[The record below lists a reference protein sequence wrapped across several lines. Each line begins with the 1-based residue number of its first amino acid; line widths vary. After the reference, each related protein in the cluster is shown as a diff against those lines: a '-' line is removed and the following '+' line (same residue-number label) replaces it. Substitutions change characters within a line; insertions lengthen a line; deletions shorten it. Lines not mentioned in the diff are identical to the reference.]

1 VRIHV
6 IAIGQKMPD
15 WVEAAGADF
24 IRRMPPEIGISLNTL
39 PLIRRGRNPDIKRIV
54 RDESRRLLDAAPAG
68 AQLIALDV
76 QGRRIGSEHLA
87 SMLRDWLDAGRD
99 IAFLIG
105 GPDGLSAELLQRA
118 DLKISLSDLTFPHAL
133 VRVMLV
139 EQLYRAW
146 SILNRHP
153 YHRA

>member
-1 VRIHV
+1 MHIHV

-15 WVEAAGADF
+15 WVETAYADF
-24 IRRMPPEIGISLNTL
+24 IRRMPPEIGVSLNML
-39 PLIRRGRNPDIKRIV
+39 PLIRRGKNPDIKRIV

-68 AQLIALDV
+68 AQLIVLDV
-76 QGRRIGSEHLA
+76 RGRRISSETLA
-87 SMLRDWLDAGRD
+87 AMMRDWLDTGRD
-99 IAFLIG
+99 IAFVIG
-105 GPDGLSAELLQRA
+105 GPDGLSEELLQRA
-118 DLKISLSDLTFPHAL
+118 DLQISLSDLTFPHAL

-146 SILNRHP
+146 SILNGHP

>member
-1 VRIHV
+1 MRIHV

-15 WVEAAGADF
+15 WVETGGGDF
-24 IRRMPPEIGISLNTL
+24 IRRMPPEIGISLNML
-39 PLIRRGRNPDIKRIV
+39 PLIRRGKNPDIKRIV
-54 RDESRRLLDAAPAG
+54 RDESRRLLDATPAG

-76 QGRRIGSEHLA
+76 EGRRISSEMLA
-87 SMLRDWLDAGRD
+87 AMMRDWLDTGRD
-99 IAFLIG
+99 IAFIIG
-105 GPDGLSAELLQRA
+105 GPDGLSEELLQRV

-146 SILNRHP
+146 SILNNHP

>member
-1 VRIHV
+1 VRIHI

-15 WVEAAGADF
+15 WVETACADF

-39 PLIRRGRNPDIKRIV
+39 PLIRRGKNPDIRRIV
-54 RDESRRLLDAAPAG
+54 RDEGRKLLAALPVG

-76 QGRRIGSEHLA
+76 KGRRLSSEKLA
-87 SMLRDWLDAGRD
+87 GMMRDWLDTGTD
-99 IAFLIG
+99 IAFVIG
-105 GPDGLSAELLQRA
+105 GPDGLSEELLQRA
-118 DLKISLSDLTFPHAL
+118 ERTVSLSDLTFPHAL

-146 SILNRHP
+146 SILNNHP

>member
-15 WVEAAGADF
+15 WVEVAGDDF

-39 PLIRRGRNPDIKRIV
+39 PLLRRGKNPDIKRIV
-54 RDESRRLLDAAPAG
+54 RDESRKLLDAVPAG

-76 QGRRIGSEHLA
+76 KGGSLSSEKLA
-87 SMLRDWLDAGRD
+87 AMMRDWLDSGRD
-99 IAFLIG
+99 IAFVIG
-105 GPDGLSAELLQRA
+105 GPDGLSDELLQRA
-118 DLKISLSDLTFPHAL
+118 EQKISLSALTFPHAL
-133 VRVMLV
+133 VRVMLL

-146 SILNRHP
+146 SILNNHP